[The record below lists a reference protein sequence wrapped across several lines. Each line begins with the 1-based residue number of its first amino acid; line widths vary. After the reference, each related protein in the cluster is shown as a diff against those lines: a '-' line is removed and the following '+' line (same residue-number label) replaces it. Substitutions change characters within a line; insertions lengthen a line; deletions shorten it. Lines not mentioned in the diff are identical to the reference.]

1 VVSDRTDEDDRGY
14 GSSVIGRSDR
24 PIPSSEAVSQRFSRA
39 GRRDTAPEM
48 AVRRELH
55 RRGLRYLVDAPVPGL
70 PRRRADVLFR
80 RERVAVFVDGCF
92 WHGCPDHGTSPRA
105 NAEWWREKIETNRR
119 RDRDTD
125 ERLSD
130 LGWTVVRCWEHED
143 PVESADRIERILV
156 ERRRRRS

>member
-1 VVSDRTDEDDRGY
+1 
-14 GSSVIGRSDR
+14 
-24 PIPSSEAVSQRFSRA
+24 
-39 GRRDTAPEM
+39 M

-55 RRGLRYLVDAPVPGL
+55 RRGLRYAVDAPVPGL

-92 WHGCPDHGTSPRA
+92 WHGCPEHGTSPRS
-105 NAEWWREKIETNRR
+105 NAEWWREKIGTNRR

-125 ERLSD
+125 ERLRD

-143 PVESADRIERILV
+143 PVEAADRVEAVVLALRERL
-156 ERRRRRS
+156 R